1 MTDFGVLFEPTQIF
15 LVIHQFT
22 KCFIEFV
29 FVATNQLVGSK
40 PNMICPRQTCGQRS
54 GIAAESKRR
63 ALESYFPARICY
75 MFWISKCSGE
85 WDLGLCTFPGLA
97 NRMPLHTGDL
107 PRIWRPN
114 AFFKRSPTRRKVQW
128 RLSKFVHKKF
138 VESWS
143 KETTPPGG
151 GFLSIKVVGGG
162 FLSIK
167 VVDKK
172 VVVESRRKVQWR
184 FSKVVESRH
193 CNAAFCLQVPEKCT
207 DLDLTL
213 FYIWRMETYS
223 KFACGKKMLALG
235 VHFPQPYSSAGRV
248 FAASTSRLYD
258 YQPIGSFPRKRI
270 WWNTL

>member
-143 KETTPPGG
+143 KESTPPGG

-162 FLSIK
+162 FLSIN

-172 VVVESRRKVQWR
+172 VVVESRRKDSR
-184 FSKVVESRH
+184 RKSSKSAMTIFKSRRKSS
-193 CNAAFCLQVPEKCT
+193 LQCSI
-207 DLDLTL
+207 L
-213 FYIWRMETYS
+213 FAS
-223 KFACGKKMLALG
+223 PGK
-235 VHFPQPYSSAGRV
+235 VHRPRSH
-248 FAASTSRLYD
+248 
-258 YQPIGSFPRKRI
+258 SFLHLENGNI
-270 WWNTL
+270 